1 MLMKCSVVSVEWG
14 VNDRFP
20 PASSL
25 ISLGQAGCIESE
37 TEALLQIHDVDH
49 ARIFSQDVIACL
61 SEWADE
67 DTKNWQV
74 GRARGGEG
82 RGETESERGK
92 GGKWRGGGRWRGW
105 ESGILAGERR
115 ERRGES
121 EMGLPLCCS

>member
-1 MLMKCSVVSVEWG
+1 MKCSVVSVEWG

-74 GRARGGEG
+74 RREKCTSRGGERREG
-82 RGETESERGK
+82 REGREE
-92 GGKWRGGGRWRGW
+92 GGVGGGRWR
-105 ESGILAGERR
+105 
-115 ERRGES
+115 RG
-121 EMGLPLCCS
+121 GRWRG

>member
-1 MLMKCSVVSVEWG
+1 MKCSVVSVEWG

-74 GRARGGEG
+74 RREKCTSRGGERREGRERLGEREG
-82 RGETESERGK
+82 RGGM
-92 GGKWRGGGRWRGW
+92 GGGRWRRGGRWRGGVIWKGW
-105 ESGILAGERR
+105 ERV
-115 ERRGES
+115 
-121 EMGLPLCCS
+121 